1 MTSFQGNLARGDL
14 VTGENNTLD
23 GVLVRDPW
31 KLPVL
36 VDQ

>member
-1 MTSFQGNLARGDL
+1 MRISVFAHGSLGTA
-14 VTGENNTLD
+14 ENNTLD

-36 VDQ
+36 DIQ